1 MVVLWMFRELWR
13 KIFVKF
19 RNNGKVFEDSGEKKV
34 VNVDLLEDVV
44 KFVYKRLKF
53 MKIGGMVFFKE
64 LLIFYILKRW
74 LVIDKER

>member
-1 MVVLWMFRELWR
+1 MFRELWR

-64 LLIFYILKRW
+64 LLIFYILKR
-74 LVIDKER
+74 